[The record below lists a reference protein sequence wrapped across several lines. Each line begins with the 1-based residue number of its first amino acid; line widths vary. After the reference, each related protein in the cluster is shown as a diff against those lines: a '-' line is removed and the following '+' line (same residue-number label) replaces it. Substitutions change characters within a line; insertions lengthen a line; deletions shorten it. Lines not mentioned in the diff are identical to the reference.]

1 VQELLGHAR
10 LETTQIYTH
19 VNIEALREIHTRCHP
34 HGKLPQEEI
43 SENNPS
49 TEKTTSRPPENQ
61 LMPQHVITAEKR
73 RTSSGL
79 TAPQT
84 RRAASNSPESKKLP
98 PPEEDGGTALAK
110 NPPTPPKNGPSGSA
124 HETSNS
130 KKPSKTNDF
139 VVEVNYYGY
148 RYYDPATGRWPSRDP
163 IEERGG
169 LNLYGFVGNGG
180 VNKFDLLGNEVQ
192 EYVRRFSECCP
203 KNIDKFKNFLNVSG
217 GFTAGFTCL
226 TAAINLDK
234 CNTKCDKE
242 ADDCA
247 SKAKS
252 CDDFD
257 KCKSQ
262 LTSCYLKCYGVAI
275 SECSGF
281 KGGYDMGKSIGEAVG
296 DGINYIK
303 Y

>member
-1 VQELLGHAR
+1 MNPFVTLLEMKGD
-10 LETTQIYTH
+10 ETHWAIGG
-19 VNIEALREIHTRCHP
+19 E
-34 HGKLPQEEI
+34 
-43 SENNPS
+43 
-49 TEKTTSRPPENQ
+49 
-61 LMPQHVITAEKR
+61 
-73 RTSSGL
+73 
-79 TAPQT
+79 
-84 RRAASNSPESKKLP
+84 LP
-98 PPEEDGGTALAK
+98 PSAIHFSGRAK
-110 NPPTPPKNGPSGSA
+110 APLR
-124 HETSNS
+124 
-130 KKPSKTNDF
+130 KPSIFQKSLEINDLGLG
-139 VVEVNYYGY
+139 VAYYGY